1 MNKSKWITVDGIDGC
16 GKTTSINFIK
26 ENLESSG
33 EKVTIVRAIGG
44 GVNGHLFRE
53 LLINSE
59 LDVNTTA
66 LLVASC
72 HTNCFQQI
80 TKLLDEGY
88 TVIQDRSIASYYA
101 YNYMV
106 PYSGNYLRPNDS
118 SSLLFNGFLNNRKI
132 INRQPDISIFIDV
145 DVERAKQRMLER
157 NEELKYTDK
166 GSVDFFSK
174 LRESFIEYYSLFIK
188 DSSFVLIDNNKNLE
202 DLKNNLKIT
211 IDRFYSTYRS

>member
-80 TKLLDEGY
+80 TKLLDEGH

-132 INRQPDISIFIDV
+132 INKQPDISIFIDV

-188 DSSFVLIDNNKNLE
+188 DSSFVLIDNNKSLE

>member
-16 GKTTSINFIK
+16 GKTTSIDLIK
-26 ENLESSG
+26 EHLESSG
-33 EKVTIVRAIGG
+33 EKVSVVRAIGS

-80 TKLLDEGY
+80 TKLLDEGH

-188 DSSFVLIDNNKNLE
+188 DSSFVLIDNNKSLE

>member
-44 GVNGHLFRE
+44 GVYGHLFRE

>member
-132 INRQPDISIFIDV
+132 INKQPDISIFIDV